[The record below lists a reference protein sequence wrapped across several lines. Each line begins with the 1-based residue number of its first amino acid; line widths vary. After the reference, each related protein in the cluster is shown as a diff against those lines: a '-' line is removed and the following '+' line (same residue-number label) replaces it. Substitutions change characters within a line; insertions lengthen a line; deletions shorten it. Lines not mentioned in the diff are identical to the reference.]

1 MHHIP
6 IVEFYTYEHISL
18 CICKSPQNVREQT
31 CCSCTFAPPARDEQ
45 EQDLKFTLKWK
56 LTLTGGL
63 LGALGHLLG
72 ALGAVW
78 EASWPVQVDKMPP
91 EGSPKGPKWT
101 SRGVWGSKHDF
112 FKNYPLDLQH
122 RSSIDV
128 VRAYNTY
135 TSMIRILCTG

>member
-1 MHHIP
+1 M
-6 IVEFYTYEHISL
+6 YENSSL
-18 CICKSPQNVREQT
+18 QW
-31 CCSCTFAPPARDEQ
+31 Q

-101 SRGVWGSKHDF
+101 SRGVWGFKHDF
-112 FKNYPLDLQH
+112 FKRYPLDLQH

-128 VRAYNTY
+128 VRGKKTC
-135 TSMIRILCTG
+135 TSMI